1 MIKWTLFNNGVGLI
15 IKKINRRVIVAI
27 TKLLEVDN
35 SSEEPS
41 RELFVSVTFK
51 SEEISVVL
59 INDNADGAGTGSKW
73 ITLIILK

>member
-1 MIKWTLFNNGVGLI
+1 MIKWTLFNNGVGLR

>member
-1 MIKWTLFNNGVGLI
+1 MFNNGVGLI

-41 RELFVSVTFK
+41 KELFVSVTFK
-51 SEEISVVL
+51 CS
-59 INDNADGAGTGSKW
+59 
-73 ITLIILK
+73 

>member
-41 RELFVSVTFK
+41 KELFVSVTFK